1 MNRVGECNR
10 CGSCCS
16 CEGEGFPFPKNY
28 PEAIRNWLFSAIQIK
43 IPHYSI
49 LGLEGQPDGSM
60 EILTYYG
67 NHNIEGNKI
76 YWRWVY
82 RKGLCKNLE
91 PYEDGETY
99 VSECPWLLD
108 DTGNGR
114 RECALV
120 GTRFEPYWEP
130 ICWSAID
137 ILGNPG
143 MAPETF
149 TPLEREAWL
158 TAHPLCG
165 YDWE

>member
-1 MNRVGECNR
+1 MNRIGDCNR

-16 CEGEGFPFPKNY
+16 CEKEGFPFPRNY
-28 PEAIRNWLFSAIQIK
+28 PDAIDRWQFNEFIVAV
-43 IPHYSI
+43 PHYGL
-49 LGLEGQPDGSM
+49 LGIEGQPDGSL
-60 EILTYYG
+60 EVIAYYG

-76 YWRWVY
+76 YWRWVKG
-82 RKGLCKNLE
+82 KGLCKNLE
-91 PYEDGETY
+91 PYDSVDPY

-108 DTGNGR
+108 DEGDGR

-120 GTRFEPYWEP
+120 GTRFEPLWEA

-137 ILGNPG
+137 DQGNPG

-149 TPLEREAWL
+149 TQEERDAWK